1 MTPPPWTAVP
11 AEVTDLV
18 ARVCAVPTTGEPRI
32 EVIADLHA
40 ALERIHPFVDGN
52 GRAGRLLLNLVLVR
66 LGYPPAIVYKRD
78 QGRYL
83 RALGAADA
91 GDPGPLGELLAR
103 AVLDNYLRLVLPA
116 IAGPYRLVPLSA
128 LTSEE
133 VTLRALRNAA
143 ARGRL
148 VAARGDDGLWR
159 STRKAVDDYLASR
172 YERVPGA

>member
-1 MTPPPWTAVP
+1 MVTHTASELDVADARFRSTAV
-11 AEVTDLV
+11 
-18 ARVCAVPTTGEPRI
+18 
-32 EVIADLHA
+32 
-40 ALERIHPFVDGN
+40 LECGLDESDR
-52 GRAGRLLLNLVLVR
+52 
-66 LGYPPAIVYKRD
+66 
-78 QGRYL
+78 GRYL
-83 RALGAADA
+83 RALRAADA

-116 IAGPYRLVPLSA
+116 VAGPHRLVPLSA
-128 LTSEE
+128 LTSAD

-172 YERVPGA
+172 YERVPGT